1 MHWQES
7 SGYSQCMTMNVSSG
21 RRTLSQV
28 ITTEIL
34 DRIRAGK
41 YRPGDRLATERTLM
55 AEFGVGRNVAR
66 EALQALLAMGL
77 VEIRPGRGAI
87 VIGVDTDKAMDS
99 GAVSALLLD
108 QTVDDLY
115 QFRRVIEVEIATR
128 AATHATK
135 DDIRKIRETQEAFRA
150 HVEGGLPLAALDVAV
165 HQSIAEA
172 SHNSIFASVLEM
184 LEGLL
189 ANSRSMVESIDWAR
203 NRSVEDHDA
212 IVNAIAAGEPG
223 RAGEAMRRHLVT
235 AADAMAAARAARG
248 DASDAGQAPAAPA
261 NLA

>member
-1 MHWQES
+1 VRRVKPATVRRMN
-7 SGYSQCMTMNVSSG
+7 MNVSSG

-28 ITTEIL
+28 VTAEIL
-34 DRIRAGK
+34 DRIRAGQ

-87 VIGVDTDKAMDS
+87 VIGVDTERAMDP

-128 AATHATK
+128 AATHATE
-135 DDIRKIRETQEAFRA
+135 DDIRKIREKQDAFRA
-150 HVEGGLPLAALDVAV
+150 DVEEGRPVAALDVAV
-165 HQSIAEA
+165 HQAIAEA
-172 SHNSIFASVLEM
+172 SHNSIYASVLAM

-189 ANSRSMVESIDWAR
+189 ANTRSMVESIDWAR

-212 IVNAIAAGEPG
+212 IVNAIAAGNPE
-223 RAGEAMRRHLVT
+223 RAGEAMRRHLIT
-235 AADAMAAARAARG
+235 AVEAMAAARAARG
-248 DASDAGQAPAAPA
+248 DARDGDVAPPAPAE
-261 NLA
+261 LA

>member
-1 MHWQES
+1 MN
-7 SGYSQCMTMNVSSG
+7 MNVSSG

-28 ITTEIL
+28 VTAEIL
-34 DRIRAGK
+34 DRIRAGQ

-87 VIGVDTDKAMDS
+87 VIGVDTERAMDP

-128 AATHATK
+128 AATHATE
-135 DDIRKIRETQEAFRA
+135 DDIRKIRETQDAFRSD
-150 HVEGGLPLAALDVAV
+150 VEEGRPVAALDVAV
-165 HQSIAEA
+165 HQAIAEA
-172 SHNSIFASVLEM
+172 SHNSIYASVLAM
-184 LEGLL
+184 LEDLL
-189 ANSRSMVESIDWAR
+189 GNTRSMVESIEWAR
-203 NRSVEDHDA
+203 NRSVDDHDA
-212 IVNAIAAGEPG
+212 IVNAIAAGNPE
-223 RAGEAMRRHLVT
+223 RAGEAMRRHLIT
-235 AADAMAAARAARG
+235 AVEAMAAARAARSEAIDG
-248 DASDAGQAPAAPA
+248 APAPAASAEPA
-261 NLA
+261 